1 MMLKGIKTTDFGID
15 PYLSL
20 ADPIVVIKEASKKYG
35 IDDITTME

>member
-1 MMLKGIKTTDFGID
+1 MLKGIKTCDFGID

-35 IDDITTME
+35 IDEIATME